1 MRPEVSLVPV
11 ANVSLCL
18 LAFDPVAFLNAA
30 DQLFELSVDNG
41 QVIIGQLAPLLS
53 LIQPSA

>member
-1 MRPEVSLVPV
+1 
-11 ANVSLCL
+11 L